1 MLEVKAL
8 LFDVFGTVVDWRTGI
23 AIEVQMIAKKYN
35 IELNADDFADAW
47 RAEYQPA
54 MEQIRSGKR
63 SFTILDIL
71 HLENLKKIAPRF
83 NLNNLSNEDLNFLVT
98 AWHRLPGWPDSSQ
111 GLNKLKKKFIL
122 ATQSNG
128 NIALMVNMAK
138 YSNLSWDVILGA
150 EVLGH
155 YKPEPEAYIKACKA
169 LNLKPSECLMV
180 AAHDNDLKAAS
191 LQGMKTAYVHRP
203 FEYGK
208 DKLFDIAEVNDYK
221 GNRNW
226 DIMSKDFNDLAF
238 KLGCEIN
245 IITTK

>member
-63 SFTILDIL
+63 SFTLLDIL

-83 NLNNLSNEDLNFLVT
+83 NFNILSNADLNFLVT

-180 AAHDNDLKAAS
+180 AAHDDDLKAAS

-238 KLGCEIN
+238 KLGC
-245 IITTK
+245 

>member
-98 AWHRLPGWPDSSQ
+98 AWHRLPGWPDSSK

-155 YKPEPEAYIKACKA
+155 YKPEPQAYIKACKA

-180 AAHDNDLKAAS
+180 AAHDDDLKAAS

-238 KLGCEIN
+238 KLGC
-245 IITTK
+245 

>member
-111 GLNKLKKKFIL
+111 ALNKLKKKFIL

-180 AAHDNDLKAAS
+180 AAHDDDLKAAS

-238 KLGCEIN
+238 KLGC
-245 IITTK
+245 

>member
-138 YSNLSWDVILGA
+138 YSKLSWDVILGA

-169 LNLKPSECLMV
+169 LNLKSSECLMV
-180 AAHDNDLKAAS
+180 AAHDDDLKAAS

-238 KLGCEIN
+238 KLGC
-245 IITTK
+245 

>member
-23 AIEVQMIAKKYN
+23 AIEVQMIAKKNN

-63 SFTILDIL
+63 SFTILDTL

-180 AAHDNDLKAAS
+180 AAHDDDLKAAS

-238 KLGCEIN
+238 KLGC
-245 IITTK
+245 

>member
-23 AIEVQMIAKKYN
+23 ETEVQMIAKKYN

-83 NLNNLSNEDLNFLVT
+83 NLNNLSNEDLNFLVS

-155 YKPEPEAYIKACKA
+155 YKPEPQAYIKACKA

-180 AAHDNDLKAAS
+180 AAHDDDLKAAS

-226 DIMSKDFNDLAF
+226 DIMSKDFNDLAL
-238 KLGCEIN
+238 KLGC
-245 IITTK
+245 

>member
-35 IELNADDFADAW
+35 IELNVDDFADAW

-180 AAHDNDLKAAS
+180 AAHDDDLKAAS

-226 DIMSKDFNDLAF
+226 DIMSKAFNDLAF
-238 KLGCEIN
+238 KLGC
-245 IITTK
+245 

>member
-83 NLNNLSNEDLNFLVT
+83 NLNNLSNEDLNFLVS

-155 YKPEPEAYIKACKA
+155 YKPEPQASIKACKA

-180 AAHDNDLKAAS
+180 AAHDDDLKAAS

-238 KLGCEIN
+238 KLGC
-245 IITTK
+245 

>member
-83 NLNNLSNEDLNFLVT
+83 NLNNLSNEDLNFLVK

-155 YKPEPEAYIKACKA
+155 YKPEPQAYIKACKA

-180 AAHDNDLKAAS
+180 AAHDDDLKAAS

-238 KLGCEIN
+238 KLGC
-245 IITTK
+245 

>member
-23 AIEVQMIAKKYN
+23 AIEVQMIAKQYN

-83 NLNNLSNEDLNFLVT
+83 NLNNLSNEDLNFLVS

-155 YKPEPEAYIKACKA
+155 YKPEPQAYIKACKA

-180 AAHDNDLKAAS
+180 AAHDDDLKAAS

-238 KLGCEIN
+238 KLGC
-245 IITTK
+245 